1 MPKATATGAV
11 ASWRNKGLQMS
22 RGITFITRN
31 RADGPSITAPT
42 SRRC

>member
-1 MPKATATGAV
+1 MPKATAMWAV
-11 ASWRNKGLQMS
+11 ASWRNRGLQMS
-22 RGITFITRN
+22 RGITFVTRM